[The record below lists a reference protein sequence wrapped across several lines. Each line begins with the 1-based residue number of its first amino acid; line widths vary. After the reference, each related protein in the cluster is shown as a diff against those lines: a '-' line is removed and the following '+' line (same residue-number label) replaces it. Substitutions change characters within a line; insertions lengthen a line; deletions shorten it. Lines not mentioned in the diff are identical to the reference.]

1 MRNSL
6 FMTLL
11 LSLGLGILSAACL
24 AAEPEVLTLKPQ
36 LKKGDS
42 FTLQITRSR
51 QQTRGSRDISGQ
63 ATLLADIT
71 VLEAGLEGYVVSC
84 TYRKTRVEGA
94 EAEQIKANPASK
106 ILLDMWNNIP
116 IHLKLSPDYAVTGL
130 ANYEAVRKAMDASTE
145 KMLAAMAFDAEK
157 EKALR
162 QTVSQVVSSEQLV
175 SQLVARELAI
185 YLSFNGD
192 FAKASDAKV
201 SNVEFPSPY
210 GGDPLP
216 GKCTTKVES
225 TDEKK
230 SKAVVVR
237 ESEIDGES
245 LREQVV
251 KTVQDMDRKAG
262 RQPMAD
268 DQIPEMEMRDLTR
281 AVIDLK
287 TQWPQTVQME
297 RITVSGPQK
306 RVDGTKVVRLSAGAD
321 FQDEPKEKADSD
333 APSNGKAVPSDG
345 AK

>member
-1 MRNSL
+1 
-6 FMTLL
+6 MTLP
-11 LSLGLGILSAACL
+11 LSLCLGILSAACL

-63 ATLLADIT
+63 ATLLADIA
-71 VLEAGLEGYVVSC
+71 VLEAGPEGYVVSC
-84 TYRKTRVEGA
+84 TYRKTRVDGA

-130 ANYEAVRKAMDASTE
+130 ANYEAVKKAMDASTE
-145 KMLAAMAFDAEK
+145 KMLASMAFDAEK
-157 EKALR
+157 EKVLR

-192 FAKASDAKV
+192 FAKASDTKV

-210 GGDPLP
+210 GGDPIP

-225 TDEKK
+225 IDKK
-230 SKAVVVR
+230 SGKAVVVR
-237 ESEIDGES
+237 ESEVDGKV
-245 LREQVV
+245 LREQLV
-251 KTVQDMDRKAG
+251 KWIENMDRKAG
-262 RQPMAD
+262 KEPTPG
-268 DQIPEMEMRDLTR
+268 DQIPEMTMRDLMR

-287 TQWPQTVQME
+287 TQLPQTAQME

-306 RVDGTKVVRLSAGAD
+306 RVDGIKVMRLAAGAD
-321 FQDEPKEKADSD
+321 FYDEPKKGAEST
-333 APSNGKAVPSDG
+333 APSTGTEAPLNG